1 MLEFVATLLFFA
13 AQTSSPVVTAEVA
26 AEQAGKPP
34 PKDWLPLY
42 RGLGRYR
49 RAWLRDDAIAGVTL
63 AAYAIPVSMA
73 YAALAGLPPHC
84 GIYCYL
90 TGGLAYALLGTC
102 ARLAVGPTSA
112 LSMLVGATIG
122 PWVGGDPARAW
133 AVASLTALLVT
144 ALATIAWAAKLNG
157 VVNFISDTILTGFKA
172 GAAVSIATT
181 QLPKLFGVPGGGDH
195 FFERVAVLF
204 AQLPQTNFA
213 VLGVGLATVALL
225 VAGDRYFPGRPIA
238 LVAVAAA
245 TMATALCGL
254 QRFGVATVGEIPAGL
269 PNLELPA
276 LSFRD
281 VDGLLPLAAACF
293 LLSFVESISAA
304 RSLAAKHAEQV
315 RSRQEMLALAAAN
328 FAAAL
333 GQGFPVAGGLSQ
345 SAVNDKA
352 GARSPVSLI
361 FASTAIGLCLIF
373 LTGLLKYLPDVVL
386 AGIVLVAVGGLIDMA
401 ALRRL
406 LRLSRSEFLIAGVA
420 LAGVL
425 MFGILKGVL
434 IAVIAS
440 IVMVLTGA
448 ASPHVAVLGRIPGTN
463 RFTDAQRHP
472 DNQLI
477 LGLLLIRIESSL
489 LYFNVE
495 HVVGQILARVEQAAD
510 LREVVCDLSNTPQI
524 DVAGC
529 DALESLRRELAARR
543 IVLRI
548 VEAHASLRELLR
560 AAGLEEQVGYLGRRA
575 SLVQAVEDFERRAD
589 AAPAAAAER
598 I

>member
-1 MLEFVATLLFFA
+1 MA
-13 AQTSSPVVTAEVA
+13 TAEVA
-26 AEQAGKPP
+26 AEQAGKPPP

-42 RGLGRYR
+42 RGLGRYSPT
-49 RAWLRDDAIAGVTL
+49 WLRDDAIAGVTL
-63 AAYAIPVSMA
+63 AAYAVPVSMA

-90 TGGLAYALLGTC
+90 AGGLAYALLGTC
-102 ARLAVGPTSA
+102 SRLAVGPTSA

-133 AVASLTALLVT
+133 AVASVTALLVGV
-144 ALATIAWAAKLNG
+144 LATFAWVAKLNG
-157 VVNFISDTILTGFKA
+157 LVNFISDTILTGFKA
-172 GAAVSIATT
+172 GAAVSIAMT
-181 QLPKLFGVPGGGDH
+181 QLPKLFGVPGGGEH
-195 FFERVAVLF
+195 FFERTAVLL

-213 VLGVGLATVALL
+213 VLTVGLATIALL

-245 TMATALCGL
+245 TSATALLGL
-254 QRFGVATVGEIPAGL
+254 RRFGVATVGEIPPGL
-269 PNLELPA
+269 PHLGLPA

-281 VDGLLPLAAACF
+281 VDDLLPLAAACF

-304 RSLAAKHAEQV
+304 RSLAAKHGEQV
-315 RSRQEMLALAAAN
+315 RSRQEMLALGAAN

-352 GARSPVSLI
+352 GARSPASLLV
-361 FASTAIGLCLIF
+361 ASITIGLCLIY

-386 AGIVLVAVGGLIDMA
+386 AGIVLVAVGGLIDAA

-406 LRLSRSEFLIAGVA
+406 LRLSRREFLIAGTA

-425 MFGILKGVL
+425 LFGILKGVL
-434 IAVIAS
+434 IAVSAS
-440 IVMVLTGA
+440 IVMLLSGA
-448 ASPHVAVLGRIPGTN
+448 AAPHVAVLGRIPGTN
-463 RFTDAQRHP
+463 RFSDAQRHP

-477 LGLLLIRIESSL
+477 PGLLLIRIESSL

-495 HVVGQILARVEQAAD
+495 HVVSQILAYVEQAAG

-529 DALESLRRELAARR
+529 DALETLRRELAARH
-543 IVLRI
+543 VALKI

-560 AAGLEEQVGYLGRRA
+560 ASGLEEQVGYLSRRA
-575 SLVQAVEDFERRAD
+575 SLEQAVEEFERRAG
-589 AAPAAAAER
+589 AAPPAAAER